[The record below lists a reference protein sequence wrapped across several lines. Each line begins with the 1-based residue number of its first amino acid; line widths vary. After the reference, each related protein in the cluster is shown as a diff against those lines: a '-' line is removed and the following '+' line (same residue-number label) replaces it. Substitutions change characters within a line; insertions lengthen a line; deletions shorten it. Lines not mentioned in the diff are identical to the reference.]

1 MPLVLISA
9 ALGAGLP
16 GPGRRA
22 DAADAILITLA
33 VLVFCTGA
41 SMTFSEMGAI
51 RAAARRLAVVLT
63 VSTVALPVLA
73 WLASR
78 LVSGVALR
86 GGILSAGVAP
96 AEVASVALTGLAG
109 GEAVLAAGL
118 LAASTILTV
127 LLAGPILSL
136 AGAHSSASPLGL
148 LTTLALVV
156 ALPLVAGSAMR
167 SLDPF
172 GGREQP
178 VIRVLGTVSLL
189 VLLWEVASQLR
200 LGVSDLHAL
209 LALLAYLAGG
219 MLLGWLLAIGAPPG
233 QRTAIVLPTAMRDFA
248 VAAGIAASAFGA
260 AATALL
266 GLYGLLVLIFGT
278 AAAYTVRRRALQW
291 LADPL
296 PAPGLEVDRPHQ
308 EGSGRVGQFGDDP
321 DQLAVKVV
329 RPLLLMM
336 RSVPGDR
343 HDLAVP
349 ADQPDRDVSVVV
361 QAGARDIPGADDLS
375 ALIIRDPYVF
385 HVHACLLGSL
395 SHSAGYPLQA
405 AIAAGYTGRSS
416 GLRGGRGP
424 GYGGN
429 GASGPRHG
437 VK

>member
-1 MPLVLISA
+1 MLISA
-9 ALGAGLP
+9 ALGVGLP
-16 GPGRRA
+16 GAGRRA

-33 VLVFCTGA
+33 VLVFSTGA
-41 SMTFSEMGAI
+41 SMTFSEIGAI
-51 RAAARRLAVVLT
+51 RAAGRRLAVVLAVTT
-63 VSTVALPVLA
+63 VTLPVLA

-109 GEAVLAAGL
+109 GEVVLAAGL

-127 LLAGPILSL
+127 LLAGPILSI

-148 LTTLALVV
+148 LATLALVV

-172 GGREQP
+172 GGREQA

-189 VLLWEVASQLR
+189 VLLWEVASQLH
-200 LGVSDLHAL
+200 LGASDLRAL

-219 MLLGWLLAIGAPPG
+219 IVLGWLLAIGAPPG
-233 QRTAIVLPTAMRDFA
+233 QQTAIVLPTAMRDFA

-260 AATALL
+260 EATALL

-278 AAAYTVRRRALQW
+278 IAAYTVRRRTMPLQW

-296 PAPGLEVDRPHQ
+296 PAPRLVVDRPHQ

-329 RPLLLMM
+329 RPVLLIMG
-336 RSVPGDR
+336 SVPGDR

-349 ADQPDRDVSVVV
+349 ADQPDRDVAVVV
-361 QAGARDIPGADDLS
+361 QAGARDIPGANDLS
-375 ALIIRDPYVF
+375 ALIIRDPYV
-385 HVHACLLGSL
+385 HIHACLLRSL
-395 SHSAGYPLQA
+395 SPSAGYLLQA
-405 AIAAGYTGRSS
+405 AIAAGYTGGSTGR
-416 GLRGGRGP
+416 RGNRGP
-424 GYGGN
+424 G
-429 GASGPRHG
+429 
-437 VK
+437 